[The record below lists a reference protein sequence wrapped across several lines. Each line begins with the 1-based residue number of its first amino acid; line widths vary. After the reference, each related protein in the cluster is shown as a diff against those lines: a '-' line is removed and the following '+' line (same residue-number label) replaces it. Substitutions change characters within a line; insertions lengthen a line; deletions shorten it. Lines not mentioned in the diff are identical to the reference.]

1 MLLYVFEKKNIL
13 NFWCLWCWILEL
25 NICIEKEISSIDI
38 DYIIIVYVFLNSI
51 CILFVLI
58 IYMIR
63 CKIYMY

>member
-1 MLLYVFEKKNIL
+1 MLLYVFEKKIIL
-13 NFWCLWCWILEL
+13 NVWCVWCWILEL
-25 NICIEKEISSIDI
+25 NICIEKEISSIYI
-38 DYIIIVYVFLNSI
+38 DYIIIVYIFLNSI